1 MSAIKILSPQLANQ
15 IAAGEVVERPA
26 SVLKELVENSLDA
39 GAKRIDIEIEQGGVK
54 LIKIRDDGHGIPEH
68 ELALALSR
76 HATSKIDN
84 LEDLEAVGTLGFRGE
99 ALASIASVSRLALTS
114 NSGDSSGWKA
124 VSEGRDMEVE
134 LKPAAHPQGTSVE
147 VRDLFF
153 NTPARRK
160 FLRTEGTEYNRI
172 DDSIKKLAL
181 SRMDVAFSLRHNQR
195 AQLTLRPARSQA
207 EQEKRVADICGPA
220 FMKDALYV
228 DNDRTGI
235 RLWGWMGL
243 PTFSR
248 SQADLQHFFVNGR
261 AIRDKVVSHAV
272 RQAYQDVLYHGRHPA
287 FVLFLEIEPADVDVN
302 VHPTKHEVRFRDSR
316 SIHGFVYSTLHRALS
331 QDRPQDHLQAS
342 ESGLNTNQDAEQQA
356 GQSTIQFPSG
366 SSLGAQE
373 SLSNVQGYSSGPQG
387 HGFQSRPQSFG
398 VNTPM
403 AAYQGLYATEMPT
416 EEGDIPPMGFAVAQL
431 KGIYILAENAQ
442 GLIIVDMH
450 AAHERITY
458 ERMKTAFDDQGLV
471 SQPLLV
477 PESLAVSQREAD
489 MAEQSG
495 EVFAQLGFVVER
507 AANESIIVREIP
519 AILRGSEV
527 ESLLR
532 DVISDL
538 IEHGTSERIRN
549 HINEILSTMA
559 CHGSVRANRKLSVPE
574 MNALLRDMEATERS
588 GQCNHG
594 RPTWSQLTLDE
605 LDKLFL
611 RGR

>member
-1 MSAIKILSPQLANQ
+1 MSSIKILSPQLANQ

-54 LIKIRDDGHGIPEH
+54 LIKVRDDGSGIAETQ
-68 ELALALSR
+68 LALALSR
-76 HATSKIDN
+76 HATSKIDD
-84 LEDLEAVGTLGFRGE
+84 LQDLEAVATLGFRGE

-114 NSGDSSGWKA
+114 NIKGSGSGWKA
-124 VSEGRDMEVE
+124 VSEGRDMEVD
-134 LKPAAHPQGTSVE
+134 LQPAAHPQGTSVE

-172 DDSIKKLAL
+172 DESIKKLAL
-181 SRMDVAFSLRHNQR
+181 SRMDIAFSLRHNQR
-195 AQLTLRPARSQA
+195 AQINLHPAHSQL

-220 FMKDALYV
+220 FMQQALYV
-228 DNDRTGI
+228 NNDRSGI

-261 AIRDKVVSHAV
+261 CIRDKVVSHAI

-316 SIHGFVYSTLHRALS
+316 AIHGFVYSTLNKALA
-331 QDRPQDHLQAS
+331 QDRPQDHLQGRDMS
-342 ESGLNTNQDAEQQA
+342 DDSSPEQQWQTNQSTLSLSTS
-356 GQSTIQFPSG
+356 GQP
-366 SSLGAQE
+366 SLGAVNYAQF
-373 SLSNVQGYSSGPQG
+373 SDSSRG
-387 HGFQSRPQSFG
+387 SI
-398 VNTPM
+398 NTPM
-403 AAYQGLYATEMPT
+403 GAYQSLYNRQMP
-416 EEGDIPPMGFAVAQL
+416 EEQDDLPPMGFAIAQL

-458 ERMKTAFDDQGLV
+458 ERMKTAFDTQGLV

-477 PESLAVSQREAD
+477 PESLSVSEREAD
-489 MAEQSG
+489 ITDKSAEIFG
-495 EVFAQLGFVVER
+495 QLGFVVER
-507 AANESIIVREIP
+507 AAAESIIVREIP

-527 ESLLR
+527 EGLLR

-538 IEHGTSERIRN
+538 LVHGTSERIRH

-559 CHGSVRANRKLSVPE
+559 CHGSVRANRKLTIPE
-574 MNALLRDMEATERS
+574 MNGLLRDMEATERS

-594 RPTWSQLTLDE
+594 RPTWSQLSLDE